1 MFTSQEDHGENEF
14 AAKRK
19 ETMKSFVDGSASEIT
34 SILAPETFGEHRNC
48 SWSKIIVLTLMVI
61 TLVIM
66 IVY

>member
-1 MFTSQEDHGENEF
+1 
-14 AAKRK
+14 
-19 ETMKSFVDGSASEIT
+19 MKSFVDSGVSEIT

-66 IVY
+66 IFY